1 MKKNYS
7 LFGLPEEVT
16 FCKKCIISNQRP
28 NSVVSFLDQTGNKK
42 GIKIDNDKIC
52 SACKVHETKKNIDWI
67 ERENKLKNLCD
78 KYRKK
83 SGYDCIIPGS
93 GGKDSAFIAHVLK
106 YKYNMHPLTVTWAP
120 HSYTDIGRDNFY
132 NWINKGGFDNIL
144 FTPNGK
150 LHRVLTRTSFINI
163 LHPFQPFAV
172 GQKMIGP
179 KFAIKFDIP
188 LVFYGENENE
198 YGDQAENP
206 TFVNKKYFSTKDDNI
221 YIGGENIKDI
231 LKKNQFQKNEIEPYL
246 PAKEELIEDKKI
258 EFHYLGYYLKWD
270 PQECFYYASEN
281 TGFKPNTE
289 RTIGTYSK
297 YSSIDD
303 KMDYFYWYTYF
314 IKFGLGRT
322 SFDAAQEVRNQKIT
336 REEAVILVRKYDSEF
351 PEKYFKD
358 FLNYISISEKEF
370 WETVDKFRSPH
381 LWEKNLQEKW
391 SLKNQVK

>member
-1 MKKNYS
+1 
-7 LFGLPEEVT
+7 
-16 FCKKCIISNQRP
+16 
-28 NSVVSFLDQTGNKK
+28 
-42 GIKIDNDKIC
+42 
-52 SACKVHETKKNIDWI
+52 
-67 ERENKLKNLCD
+67 
-78 KYRKK
+78 
-83 SGYDCIIPGS
+83 
-93 GGKDSAFIAHVLK
+93 
-106 YKYNMHPLTVTWAP
+106 
-120 HSYTDIGRDNFY
+120 
-132 NWINKGGFDNIL
+132 
-144 FTPNGK
+144 
-150 LHRVLTRTSFINI
+150 
-163 LHPFQPFAV
+163 QPFAV

-391 SLKNQVK
+391 SLKNQV